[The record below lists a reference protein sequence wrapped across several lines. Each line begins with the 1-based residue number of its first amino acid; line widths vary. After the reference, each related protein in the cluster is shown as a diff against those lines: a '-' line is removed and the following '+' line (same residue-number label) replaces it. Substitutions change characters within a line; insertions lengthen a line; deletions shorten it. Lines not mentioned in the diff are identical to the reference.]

1 MISLII
7 VRHGDAEPQIEG
19 KDDKDRKLVKK
30 GIKQMKR
37 VANFLDEMK
46 INVDRVI
53 SSPYLRAYQSAEAI
67 IDKLGVDNLKIETYD
82 DLIPDKD
89 PSSFV
94 EKVKDFQDQSTVL
107 IVGHEPFLSNFI
119 KTLTG
124 ANVELKKG
132 GIAMVD
138 FDLKDNKG
146 TLKMLLT
153 QKVLKMI

>member
-1 MISLII
+1 MLSLII

-37 VANFLDEMK
+37 IATFLDEMGIK
-46 INVDRVI
+46 IDKVV

-67 IDKLGVDNLKIETYD
+67 LDKMGVDSLKIETYD

-89 PSSFV
+89 PSLFI
-94 EKVKDFQDQSTVL
+94 EKIKEFPDNMTVL
-107 IVGHEPFLSNFI
+107 IVGHEPYLSGLV
-119 KTLTG
+119 KALTG
-124 ANVELKKG
+124 GSVEIKKG
-132 GIAMVD
+132 GIAMID
-138 FDLKDNKG
+138 YDLKENKG
-146 TLKMLLT
+146 VLKMLLT